1 MSQSELQMVT
11 QQLEAVKGLN
21 NKLTEALHLSRE
33 SVQELK
39 EQVAD
44 GAVYI
49 EELRKQEVWSL

>member
-21 NKLTEALHLSRE
+21 SKLTEALHLSRE

-49 EELRKQEVWSL
+49 EELRKQGVRY